1 MTIDLLEQSFRQ
13 LEKDAATGIDE
24 TTWQEYDRQLRKRLP
39 DLHERVHSG
48 RYRAQPS
55 RRAYISKEDGS
66 KRALG
71 IAAVEDKIVQQAV
84 GNILNQIYETDFR
97 EFSYGFRKGRN
108 QHMALDAL
116 YVGITR
122 RRIKWILDADIKG
135 FFDNINHEM
144 LMKFI
149 RKRIGDKRI
158 LRLINKWLKTGY
170 IEDGRQIKQD
180 KGTPQGSVISPL
192 LANIYIHYVLDLWV
206 SHWRRN
212 KKGDIIIVRFADDF
226 VVGFQYRWEAQQFI
240 TGLKARLETFDLN
253 LHPEKTRLI
262 EFGRYAEVN
271 RRERNEGKPETF
283 DFLGFTHSCS
293 KHKDGKFE
301 IRRTTKKK
309 KFNKKLKEV
318 KEELKRRMHSK
329 FEETG
334 QWIRSI
340 INGHQNYYAVPGN
353 MKAVKEFYT
362 QVIRT
367 WLKMMRRRSQKG
379 RNYTWERYR
388 RKVEWLIPRPR
399 ISHPFPNKRFDARN
413 SR

>member
-1 MTIDLLEQSFRQ
+1 
-13 LEKDAATGIDE
+13 
-24 TTWQEYDRQLRKRLP
+24 
-39 DLHERVHSG
+39 
-48 RYRAQPS
+48 
-55 RRAYISKEDGS
+55 
-66 KRALG
+66 
-71 IAAVEDKIVQQAV
+71 
-84 GNILNQIYETDFR
+84 
-97 EFSYGFRKGRN
+97 
-108 QHMALDAL
+108 MALDAL

-170 IEDGRQIKQD
+170 IEEGRQIKQD

-192 LANIYIHYVLDLWV
+192 LANIFLHYVLDLWV

-212 KKGDIIIVRFADDF
+212 KAKGDIIIVRFADDF

-240 TGLKARLETFDLN
+240 TELKARLETYDLN

-262 EFGRYAEVN
+262 EFGRFAEGN
-271 RRERNEGKPETF
+271 RRKWNEGKPETF
-283 DFLGFTHSCS
+283 GFLGFTHSCS
-293 KHKDGKFE
+293 KHKNGKFT

-309 KFNKKLKEV
+309 KFNKKLKEI
-318 KEELKRRMHSK
+318 KEELKKRMHSE

-334 QWIRSI
+334 QWIRSKI
-340 INGHQNYYAVPGN
+340 IGHQNYYAVPGN

-367 WLKMMRRRSQKG
+367 WLKMLRRRSQKG
-379 RNYTWERYR
+379 RNYTWERYK
-388 RKVEWLIPRPR
+388 RKVEWLIPRR
-399 ISHPFPNKRFDARN
+399 
-413 SR
+413 